1 MPSSRRVSRIRTAAL
16 AFLLLGAVAAFLVGT
31 MYPAQ
36 VSAIAGSTA
45 KITDY
50 TKSPAT
56 GETAFNWVLAL
67 LVFGPCLVSSAALYG
82 AAEIAA
88 AVRRGGRSRSA
99 DRRAGGGGGGWA
111 RRRRHSGE

>member
-1 MPSSRRVSRIRTAAL
+1 MPSSKRVSRIRAAAL

-31 MYPAQ
+31 MFPAQ
-36 VSAIAGSTA
+36 VAVVAGTTV

-56 GETAFNWVLAL
+56 GETAFNWLLAL
-67 LVFGPCLVSSAALYG
+67 LVFGPCLVSSAMLYG

-88 AVRRGGRSRSA
+88 AVRRGGRSRSH
-99 DRRAGGGGGGWA
+99 DRIEVGD
-111 RRRRHSGE
+111 EL